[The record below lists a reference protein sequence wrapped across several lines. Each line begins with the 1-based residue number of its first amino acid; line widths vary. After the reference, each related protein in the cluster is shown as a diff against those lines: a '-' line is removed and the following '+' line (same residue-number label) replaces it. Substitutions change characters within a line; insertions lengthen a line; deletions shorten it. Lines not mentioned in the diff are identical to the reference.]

1 MSRAVRV
8 HEIGGPEVLRLEEV
22 TVGEPGPG
30 EARVRHTA
38 IGVNFIDTYFRSGL
52 YPAPATPFIPGAE
65 AAGVVEAVGPG
76 VTAVK
81 PGDRVGYVV
90 TLGAYADERLI
101 AADRLVRIPDDISD
115 RDAAAMLLKGMT
127 VRFLLR
133 ATYPVRPETKML
145 VHAAAGG
152 VGLLMGQWARH
163 LGVGTIIGTVGSP
176 EKAALAAANGYTHVI
191 DYRAEDF
198 VSRVRDITGGRGVDV
213 AYDSVGKDTFPGS
226 LDCLRPRGLWVSFG
240 NASGP
245 RVRTARDGPGPLR
258 RGALRCGLGLG
269 AAGDAAFRCGGGA
282 PGPRGPADFGGDGPD
297 PLNPRFSQLRHVCVA
312 PAPLRRSTMGHLAD
326 GGVPCPASP
335 HCPSPNSSGC
345 SSRLRRTCPPLPTS
359 ST

>member
-1 MSRAVRV
+1 MTRAIRV
-8 HEIGGPEVLRLEEV
+8 HETGGPEVLRLEEV
-22 TVGEPGPG
+22 AVGEPGPG

-52 YPAPATPFIPGAE
+52 YPAPSTPFVPGAE
-65 AAGVVEAVGPG
+65 AAGVVEAVGPD
-76 VTAVK
+76 VTSVK

-101 AADRLVRIPDDISD
+101 PADRLVRLPDDVSD

-163 LGVGTIIGTVGSP
+163 LGVGTIIGTVGGP

-191 DYRAEDF
+191 DYRSEDF
-198 VSRVRDITGGRGVDV
+198 VGRVKDITGGRGVDV

-245 RVRTARDGPGPLR
+245 VPPFPIGLLSQKGSLYATRPTIFAYIGTQAELQETAQDLFEVVRSGAVSVSARQEMRLAEAADAHRALEGRLTS
-258 RGALRCGLGLG
+258 GATVLI
-269 AAGDAAFRCGGGA
+269 
-282 PGPRGPADFGGDGPD
+282 P
-297 PLNPRFSQLRHVCVA
+297 
-312 PAPLRRSTMGHLAD
+312 
-326 GGVPCPASP
+326 
-335 HCPSPNSSGC
+335 
-345 SSRLRRTCPPLPTS
+345 
-359 ST
+359 

>member
-65 AAGVVEAVGPG
+65 AAGVVEAVGPD

-101 AADRLVRIPDDISD
+101 PADRLVRIPDDISD

-163 LGVGTIIGTVGSP
+163 LGVGTIIGTVGGP

-191 DYRAEDF
+191 DYRSEDF
-198 VSRVRDITGGRGVDV
+198 VARVKDITGGRGVDV

-245 RVRTARDGPGPLR
+245 VPPFPIGLLSQKGSLYATRPTIFAYIGTQAELQETAQDLFEVVRSGAVSVSARQEMRLAEVAEAHR
-258 RGALRCGLGLG
+258 ALEG
-269 AAGDAAFRCGGGA
+269 
-282 PGPRGPADFGGDGPD
+282 
-297 PLNPRFSQLRHVCVA
+297 
-312 PAPLRRSTMGHLAD
+312 
-326 GGVPCPASP
+326 
-335 HCPSPNSSGC
+335 
-345 SSRLRRTCPPLPTS
+345 RRTSGATVLLP
-359 ST
+359 

>member
-1 MSRAVRV
+1 MTRAIRV
-8 HEIGGPEVLRLEEV
+8 HETGGPEVLRLEEV
-22 TVGEPGPG
+22 AVGEPGPG

-52 YPAPATPFIPGAE
+52 YPAPALPFVPGAE
-65 AAGVVEAVGPG
+65 AAGVVEAVGPD
-76 VTAVK
+76 VTSVK

-90 TLGAYADERLI
+90 TLGAYAEERLI
-101 AADRLVRIPDDISD
+101 PADRLVRLPDDVSD

-163 LGVGTIIGTVGSP
+163 LGVGTIIGTVGGP
-176 EKAALAAANGYTHVI
+176 EKAALAAANGYTHII
-191 DYRAEDF
+191 DYRSEDF
-198 VSRVRDITGGRGVDV
+198 VARVKDITGGRGVDV

-245 RVRTARDGPGPLR
+245 VPPFAIGLLSQKGSLYATRPTIFAYIGTQAELQETAQDLFDVVRSGAVSVSARQEMRLV
-258 RGALRCGLGLG
+258 
-269 AAGDAAFRCGGGA
+269 DAAEAHRALEG
-282 PGPRGPADFGGDGPD
+282 
-297 PLNPRFSQLRHVCVA
+297 
-312 PAPLRRSTMGHLAD
+312 
-326 GGVPCPASP
+326 
-335 HCPSPNSSGC
+335 
-345 SSRLRRTCPPLPTS
+345 RRTSGATVLLP
-359 ST
+359 